1 MAIGIGVL
9 DGGAVI
15 GFTIFEN
22 FVYSRTAIGYIS
34 NGCVIVNYC

>member
-22 FVYSRTAIGYIS
+22 FVYGRTAIVYVF